1 MANYAVNATQLTE
14 NTFVFVRGKLGYAR
28 LTRLIEGAEL
38 TASDQRRAQNGMT
51 PIGKPH
57 TTATITEAE
66 VVSKDPANPTLE
78 DQFVAERRYVS
89 KKNPASGLNYSI
101 DSKGTSLPT
110 IFIASPAGD
119 GSFEQD
125 FSGQELAQG
134 LDVTLMLRV
143 YKPNG
148 YSNRGL
154 ALEQV
159 IVNERVRY
167 YAGAGVSQDELAAR
181 GIVLAAP
188 PIAVQAPQGR
198 SGASGPVG
206 TEVTDEGLSF
216 PAPVSTEAPAS
227 ASAPTPA
234 PSAVPAAVGAAPAAT
249 SVAAPA
255 AAPAVAEYASVEE
268 TIEEKLA
275 RLEAENAAMKNA
287 GSAIG
292 VDPRTG
298 EPASG
303 QEPGITY
310 QG

>member
-28 LTRLIEGAEL
+28 LTRPIEGAEL

-51 PIGKPH
+51 PVGKPH

-101 DSKGTSLPT
+101 DSKGSSLPT
-110 IFIASPAGD
+110 IFTPSPAGD
-119 GSFEQD
+119 GSSEQD

-159 IVNERVRY
+159 IVNEPVRY

-188 PIAVQAPQGR
+188 PVAVRAAQGQAG
-198 SGASGPVG
+198 GSGPVG
-206 TEVTDEGLSF
+206 TKVTDEGLSF
-216 PAPVSTEAPAS
+216 PAPVSTD
-227 ASAPTPA
+227 
-234 PSAVPAAVGAAPAAT
+234 VPAAAPAAT
-249 SVAAPA
+249 PTSVPAAVNAAPA
-255 AAPAVAEYASVEE
+255 TAPAAVPAAAEGASVDQTARE
-268 TIEEKLA
+268 TVEEKLA

-292 VDPRTG
+292 VDPWTG

>member
-1 MANYAVNATQLTE
+1 MANYAVNAAQLTE
-14 NTFVFVRGKLGYAR
+14 NTFVFIRGKLGYAR

-78 DQFVAERRYVS
+78 DRFVEERRYVS

-101 DSKGTSLPT
+101 DSKGSGLPT
-110 IFIASPAGD
+110 IFIPSAAGD
-119 GSFEQD
+119 GISEQD

-159 IVNERVRY
+159 IVNEPVRY

-188 PIAVQAPQGR
+188 VVAVRAPQGQAGTVGTAGAV
-198 SGASGPVG
+198 GASGPVG
-206 TEVTDEGLSF
+206 TEVSDEGLSF
-216 PAPVSTEAPAS
+216 PAPVSTEAPA
-227 ASAPTPA
+227 ATPTIA
-234 PSAVPAAVGAAPAAT
+234 PSAVPAAVGAAPAA
-249 SVAAPA
+249 
-255 AAPAVAEYASVEE
+255 APAVAENASVEE

-275 RLEAENAAMKNA
+275 RLEAENTAMKNA

-292 VDPRTG
+292 VDPWTG

>member
-159 IVNERVRY
+159 IVNGPVRY

-188 PIAVQAPQGR
+188 PVAVQAPRAQQGQA
-198 SGASGPVG
+198 GASGPVG
-206 TEVTDEGLSF
+206 TEVIDEGLSF

-227 ASAPTPA
+227 AQTLA
-234 PSAVPAAVGAAPAAT
+234 PSAVPAAVGAAPT
-249 SVAAPA
+249 AAPA
-255 AAPAVAEYASVEE
+255 AAPAAAENASAEE

-292 VDPRTG
+292 VDPWTG
-298 EPASG
+298 EPASA